1 MKPALFL
8 ILICLAVCVFHL
20 KLNEQS
26 ITVSNPIKIEKTNFT
41 GIKESLNDNILD
53 AKSKEILPNQQAINS
68 FTQLLANLDPII
80 QKKYVRLNEQL
91 FGALDF
97 TNKNNYQ
104 IWLEQGFPRAEE
116 LEYVSQ
122 YNIEELGVTL
132 FNNAQSYPTFKDD
145 PSLNLPAI
153 SVLNFVKAVEELEQ
167 TIKYYLPDYKQ
178 GDPFPNSS
186 HWPNGKRPQQIVEA
200 LMQLQIP
207 YAVINKHT
215 AIEYLARAR
224 YEQFSFGINEDND
237 KNIAAIL
244 KNLALADNKLGG
256 NSNIFNYVKKHYP
269 EHLTLYES
277 LLNDL

>member
-1 MKPALFL
+1 MKTALYL
-8 ILICLAVCVFHL
+8 ILICVAVGVFHL
-20 KLNEQS
+20 KFNEQS
-26 ITVSNPIKIEKTNFT
+26 TTDSNPIKIEKTNFT
-41 GIKESLNDNILD
+41 RIKASLNDNILD
-53 AKSKEILPNQQAINS
+53 AKPKETLPNQQAISS
-68 FTQLLANLDPII
+68 FTQLLANLESGI

-91 FGALDF
+91 FGSLNF
-97 TNKNNYQ
+97 TSSTSYQ
-104 IWLEQGFPRAEE
+104 TWLEQGFPKVEE
-116 LEYVSQ
+116 LDYVSQ
-122 YNIEELGVTL
+122 YNIEELGIAL
-132 FNNAQSYPTFKDD
+132 FNNAHSYPIFEDE

-178 GDPFPNSS
+178 GDPFPDSS
-186 HWPNGKRPQQIVEA
+186 HWPNGKRPPQIVEA

-224 YEQFSFGINEDND
+224 YEQFSFGMNQEND
-237 KNIAAIL
+237 KNIATIL
-244 KNLALADNKLGG
+244 KNLALADKKLGG